1 MFLCIF
7 NNKQQEVYMPN
18 KNPTGY
24 TKPYTIYSDNEKM
37 DTSGMANEPPM
48 DMMIEEVTIMKIGP
62 ITKYGSGGKVYR
74 NKNDEDDEMDMM
86 EDEIK

>member
-1 MFLCIF
+1 
-7 NNKQQEVYMPN
+7 
-18 KNPTGY
+18 
-24 TKPYTIYSDNEKM
+24 
-37 DTSGMANEPPM
+37 MANEPPM

>member
-1 MFLCIF
+1 
-7 NNKQQEVYMPN
+7 MPN

-37 DTSGMANEPPM
+37 DTSGMASEPPM

-62 ITKYGSGGKVYR
+62 ITKYGSGGKVYT